1 MRTNEVCFSS
11 RVVGKGEGQI
21 EFTIPTSDSG
31 KALLDG
37 FTVPKGL
44 VAYVHWAA
52 IRHVALMTEKNHY
65 CTVLRLVSLEE
76 AEGGVVGIGAAAGEV
91 QEASQSLALDGVF
104 SERAAAFGK
113 SIAEASQALSKNSRP
128 VEIRFRVHIG
138 F

>member
-1 MRTNEVCFSS
+1 M
-11 RVVGKGEGQI
+11 
-21 EFTIPTSDSG
+21 
-31 KALLDG
+31 
-37 FTVPKGL
+37 PKGL

-91 QEASQSLALDGVF
+91 QEASQSLALGGVF

-128 VEIRFRVHIG
+128 VEVRSRVHIG